1 MKIKGIT
8 QNEQDLLLR
17 RGRKDYSSYIV
28 LGAAVVFVAVFLAYP
43 LLRTVFM
50 AFVAKGEAITFGN
63 LTLKNFSKFRE
74 SSLYLRSL
82 WNSLYISVAVVVFT
96 SIIGIPMGYLVAR
109 VEFPFKRLLLSLG
122 ILPIIMPAFVGAFSW
137 IIVLGRQGFIRV
149 LLGQIGISLPPIY
162 GPFGIIFSM
171 TMMYY
176 PFVFLL
182 TEGAFETANP
192 TLEESAATMG
202 ARLPRI
208 LRTIDL
214 PLVLPSIGA
223 GTILVFIRAIDD
235 FGIPAV
241 IGGNTYVL
249 PTLIYFRV
257 NGFWDLNS
265 AAAISLVSVAITVF
279 ALWVQKHIVSRR
291 EYETIS
297 ASRSKIKIHTH
308 PAVKV
313 LAGLF
318 CWGIIFVS
326 MLPQLTLLIMSF
338 FTTWNGLWPKGFTFG
353 NYGQISNYLSGPIKN
368 SLTLSVSASLG
379 AAVIGTLIAYIIQR
393 RQIKGSAILDYAVML
408 PFILPGIVVS
418 VALLTAFSSGPLLLR
433 GTFFILFISY
443 VIRRTPYVF
452 RSVTAGLTQLD
463 PALEEAS
470 ILSGATW
477 LLTFRKITFPLIFM
491 SIASGTILT
500 FATLLKELS
509 TTILLYSAKTR
520 TLPVAIY
527 DSVNDGNFGLAS
539 ALSTILF
546 VVVLGVT
553 YAINRY
559 TGKSMA
565 ASFRAG

>member
-1 MKIKGIT
+1 MKLK
-8 QNEQDLLLR
+8 
-17 RGRKDYSSYIV
+17 KDYSSYFV
-28 LGAAVVFVAVFLAYP
+28 LGAAVVFVAIFLVYP
-43 LLRTVFM
+43 LMRTVLL
-50 AFVAKGEAITFGN
+50 AFVPKGEAVTFGN
-63 LTLKNFSKFRE
+63 FGFQNFDKFWE

-82 WNSLYISVAVVVFT
+82 VNSLYISISVVLFT
-96 SIIGIPMGYLVAR
+96 SLIGIPMGYLVAR
-109 VEFPFKRLLLSLG
+109 VDLPFKRLLLSLG

-137 IIVLGRQGFIRV
+137 IIVLGRQGAIRV
-149 LLGQIGISLPPIY
+149 LLSHLGIELPPIY

-176 PFVFLL
+176 PFTFLL

-214 PLVLPSIGA
+214 PLILPSIGA
-223 GTILVFIRAIDD
+223 GTILVFIRAIDN

-265 AAAISLVSVAITVF
+265 AAAISLIIVVITVF
-279 ALWVQKHIVSRR
+279 ALWVQKYIISRR

-297 ASRSKIKIHTH
+297 ASRSKISLHSHPLVKI
-308 PAVKV
+308 
-313 LAGLF
+313 LAGIF
-318 CWGIIFVS
+318 CWGIIIIS
-326 MLPQLTLLIMSF
+326 LLPQITLLVMSF
-338 FTTWNGLWPKGFTFG
+338 FSTWNGLWPKGFTLG
-353 NYGQISNYLSGPIKN
+353 NYAQISQFLSGPIKN
-368 SLTLSVSASLG
+368 SLYLATTASLG
-379 AAVIGTLIAYIIQR
+379 AAIIGTLVAYIIQR
-393 RQIKGSAILDYAVML
+393 RSVRGSALLDYAVML
-408 PFILPGIVVS
+408 PFILPGIVVA
-418 VALLTAFSSGPLLLR
+418 VALLTAFSSGPLLIR
-433 GTFFILFISY
+433 GTFFIIFISY

-452 RSVTAGLTQLD
+452 RAVSAGLTQLD
-463 PALEEAS
+463 PSLEEAS

-477 LLTFRKITFPLIFM
+477 FYTFKKVTFPLIFM
-491 SIASGTILT
+491 TIASGTILT

-520 TLPVAIY
+520 TLPIAIY

-539 ALSTILF
+539 ALSTVLF

-553 YAINRY
+553 YGINRY

>member
-1 MKIKGIT
+1 MKILHKKAG
-8 QNEQDLLLR
+8 EESL
-17 RGRKDYSSYIV
+17 RKDYSSYII
-28 LGAAVVFVAVFLAYP
+28 LGAAVIFVAIFLAYP
-43 LLRTVFM
+43 LIRTVLM
-50 AFVAKGEAITFGN
+50 AFVPKGEK
-63 LTLKNFSKFRE
+63 LSLKVFTIDNFKGFWE

-82 WNSLYISVAVVVFT
+82 VNSLYISISVVIFT
-96 SIIGIPMGYLVAR
+96 SLIGIPMGYFVAR
-109 VEFPFKRLLLSLG
+109 VDFRHKRMLLSLG

-137 IIVLGRQGFIRV
+137 IIVLGRQGAIR
-149 LLGQIGISLPPIY
+149 LFLNKIGIMLPPIY

-214 PLVLPSIGA
+214 PLILPSIGA
-223 GTILVFIRAIDD
+223 GTILVFIRAIDN

-249 PTLIYFRV
+249 PTLIYFKV
-257 NGFWDLNS
+257 SGFWDLNS
-265 AAAISLVSVAITVF
+265 AAAISLVSVAITLF
-279 ALWVQKHIVSRR
+279 ALWIQKRIVSNR

-297 ASRSKIKIHTH
+297 ASRSKTKLHTH
-308 PAVKV
+308 PAVKF
-313 LAGLF
+313 LAAFF
-318 CWGIIFVS
+318 CWAVIIIS
-326 MLPQLTLLIMSF
+326 LLPQITLLVMSF
-338 FTTWNGLWPKGFTFG
+338 FTTWNGLWPKGFTFR
-353 NYGQISNYLSGPIKN
+353 NYTQISQFLSGPIKN
-368 SLTLSVSASLG
+368 SLVLSITASLG

-393 RQIKGSAILDYAVML
+393 RAVKGRALLDYAVML

-418 VALLTAFSSGPLLLR
+418 VALLTAFSSGPLVLR

-452 RSVTAGLTQLD
+452 RAVSAGLTQLD
-463 PALEEAS
+463 PSLEEAS
-470 ILSGATW
+470 ILCGATW
-477 LLTFRKITFPLIFM
+477 AKTFQKVTFPLIF
-491 SIASGTILT
+491 STIASGTILT

-539 ALSTILF
+539 SLSTILF
-546 VVVLGVT
+546 AVVLAVT

-559 TGKSMA
+559 SGKSMA
-565 ASFRAG
+565 ASFKAG